1 LAKLSPYAELNSLYE
16 KGLVQLWA
24 DVLGNKKPQIT
35 AKQKMFNTSLPVK
48 KADWHDSYYGQ
59 VGRALG
65 FTQSEIQHLVA
76 ANDSGLSFAVIA
88 ALIEEHPPVYS
99 SAMTP
104 TRKAEARAFCENV
117 VAAIKHHRRKTEPD
131 NYVYD
136 FFNVPSA
143 QKKYFVGADVYDSPN
158 VAAFSGIDVLPVNP
172 PPNPYGI
179 IKPSKT
185 WVANKSAQHDW
196 DADTQQMLAI
206 MSNPPKSYTT
216 GKEQDSLDA
225 VHLALEH
232 GNTTFLHGLVLPP
245 KPGEM
250 AKLLGI
256 WTP

>member
-1 LAKLSPYAELNSLYE
+1 MAKLSPYAELNSLYE

-24 DVLGNKKPQIT
+24 DVLANKKPQIT
-35 AKQKMFNTSLPVK
+35 AKEPLFNTSLPVK
-48 KADWHDSYYGQ
+48 KADWHDSYYGE

-76 ANDSGLSFAVIA
+76 ANDSGLSFTVIA

-104 TRKAEARAFCENV
+104 TRKAEERAFCENV

-131 NYVYD
+131 YD
-136 FFNVPSA
+136 HFFNVPTK
-143 QKKYFVGADVYDSPN
+143 QQKYFVGGPKLYPN
-158 VAAFSGIDVLPVNP
+158 AENIYKNIA
-172 PPNPYGI
+172 
-179 IKPSKT
+179 KPGKT
-185 WVANKSAQHDW
+185 WVANKPAKHDW
-196 DADTQQMLAI
+196 DAVTQQMLAI

-245 KPGEM
+245 KPGEL

>member
-1 LAKLSPYAELNSLYE
+1 LAKLSPYGE
-16 KGLVQLWA
+16 
-24 DVLGNKKPQIT
+24 
-35 AKQKMFNTSLPVK
+35 
-48 KADWHDSYYGQ
+48 

-76 ANDSGLSFAVIA
+76 ANDSGLSFTVIA

-104 TRKAEARAFCENV
+104 TRKAEEHAFCENV
-117 VAAIKHHRRKTEPD
+117 VAAIKHHRRKTQPD
-131 NYVYD
+131 NDVYD

-143 QKKYFVGADVYDSPN
+143 QKKYFVGGPKLYA
-158 VAAFSGIDVLPVNP
+158 VAFDGSDILPEFPWQAYKSSVD
-172 PPNPYGI
+172 I
-179 IKPSKT
+179 ILDENIYKNIAKPGKT
-185 WVANKSAQHDW
+185 WVANKPA
-196 DADTQQMLAI
+196 
-206 MSNPPKSYTT
+206 T